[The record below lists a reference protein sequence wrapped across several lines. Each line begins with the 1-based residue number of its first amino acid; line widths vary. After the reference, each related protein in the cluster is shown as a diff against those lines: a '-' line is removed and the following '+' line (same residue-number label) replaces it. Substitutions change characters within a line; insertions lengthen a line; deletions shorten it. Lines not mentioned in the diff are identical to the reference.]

1 MPFLQDQVLLDLEND
16 FETLEMHFA
25 LKGRSTAM
33 IETFGGNVAFGAH
46 QHNIFYAN
54 RAYGKCSGTAFH
66 R

>member
-1 MPFLQDQVLLDLEND
+1 MESD